1 MNELRGKFYIKEP
14 GSAITHF
21 IGMIMAL
28 IAAFPLLIKA
38 AAQPDP
44 VYLISMS
51 VYAASLILLYAA
63 STTYHTFDISEKG
76 KHCLKKDRPYDDLRP
91 DSRKLHACLLTCLR
105 RPYADHFTCCC
116 MDSRIDRY
124 TDQSFFGYF
133 VRNGFLPFFISEW
146 DGRVSLHLHRF
157 SAICLWPLSDGC
169 LQEVLSTQSAVLFMH

>member
-1 MNELRGKFYIKEP
+1 MGNTHAIAKKSTFIKKHPTLHIQNYAGNSYSAAGYKKTGYNSGKSASLNELRGKFYIKEP

-63 STTYHTFDISEKG
+63 STT
-76 KHCLKKDRPYDDLRP
+76 
-91 DSRKLHACLLTCLR
+91 
-105 RPYADHFTCCC
+105 
-116 MDSRIDRY
+116 
-124 TDQSFFGYF
+124 
-133 VRNGFLPFFISEW
+133 
-146 DGRVSLHLHRF
+146 
-157 SAICLWPLSDGC
+157 
-169 LQEVLSTQSAVLFMH
+169 